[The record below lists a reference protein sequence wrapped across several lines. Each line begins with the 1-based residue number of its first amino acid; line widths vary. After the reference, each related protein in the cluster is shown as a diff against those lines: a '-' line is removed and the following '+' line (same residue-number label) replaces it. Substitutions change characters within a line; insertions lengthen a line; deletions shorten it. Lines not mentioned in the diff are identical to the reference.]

1 MPDGE
6 LRRPPPVWEQRLA
19 RTTSILGVGISSSGD
34 ATAIVPPQP
43 PPGAG
48 GGTEPAP
55 VAPPAG
61 VFKKPST
68 PQLVGGLQGITV
80 LWDGL
85 NSDGDLY
92 PYDTSY
98 IEVHTSTAGTAFTV
112 GTATLK
118 GRLDRPG
125 GLFVGGLSAG
135 TTYYFRLRGA
145 DPLGNVTD
153 PSDAA
158 SGLTGLTTSGDYGT
172 ATIGSGAVSF
182 NARQIGGVA
191 STVGS
196 NAPSSPLEGDI
207 WLDSSPLS
215 ASISGITASGSA
227 LTVSTSTEH
236 RLGQTDSISISGVT
250 NTTTRTLNNAVGN
263 GSQVTYTTT
272 VAHGFSAGQ
281 SVTVSGVNP
290 STYNRSGTISS
301 VTSTTFAIAA
311 NATGAYVSGGQ
322 AVATTNSFNIAG
334 TVESVPSDT
343 SFTITSS
350 LTGTYVSGG
359 TVTGPVKGLR
369 YRRYDGSNWV
379 LQPWGPEALSAKSIT
394 ALQLTTGAIT
404 AGAIAAGAVTTD
416 KLTAGT
422 ITGFQINGGTI
433 SGGFISGGTVS
444 AGFITGGTVNAAVYT
459 GGSISSSTFTGGTI
473 AGNIAATGTVSGA
486 VLSGGTI
493 TGGFITGGTIS
504 SPFLT
509 TGSSSERRVILGD
522 VGETTVLKFNA
533 ASSSDKFLLG
543 MNADNVNLGLS
554 TTGTGSFQIVPTLD
568 AQNACAI
575 ATSTSGRGLRVASNG
590 EVFSFGIDDNTTAS
604 AANVRVGVS
613 AQLLKSTSTVRLKD
627 ELAPLDDGL
636 AGVPV
641 EKLSADPPS
650 VDPYDVLTL
659 TPTEFRSLSPADGD
673 ARALG
678 FIAEDVA
685 VKFPWAAN
693 WDEDGLPSAIE
704 DRPIIAALVAVIKD
718 LRARI
723 EALEA

>member
-182 NARQIGGVA
+182 DARQIGGVRN
-191 STVGS
+191 TVGP
-196 NAPSSPLEGDI
+196 AQPSSPILGDV
-207 WLDSSPLS
+207 WLDTSPGTAVIHKIYDGSSFVTNAWGS
-215 ASISGITASGSA
+215 ASIA
-227 LTVSTSTEH
+227 
-236 RLGQTDSISISGVT
+236 
-250 NTTTRTLNNAVGN
+250 
-263 GSQVTYTTT
+263 
-272 VAHGFSAGQ
+272 AGQ
-281 SVTVSGVNP
+281 V
-290 STYNRSGTISS
+290 
-301 VTSTTFAIAA
+301 
-311 NATGAYVSGGQ
+311 
-322 AVATTNSFNIAG
+322 
-334 TVESVPSDT
+334 
-343 SFTITSS
+343 
-350 LTGTYVSGG
+350 
-359 TVTGPVKGLR
+359 
-369 YRRYDGSNWV
+369 
-379 LQPWGPEALSAKSIT
+379 T
-394 ALQLTTGAIT
+394 ALQIAAGAIT

-422 ITGFQINGGTI
+422 ITGFRINGGTI

-473 AGNIAATGTVSGA
+473 AGNITATGTVSGA
-486 VLSGGTI
+486 VLSGG
-493 TGGFITGGTIS
+493 FVTGGTVEGARIQ
-504 SPFLT
+504 
-509 TGSSSERRVILGD
+509 TGSSGSRIVFNETQGSVTSVTFYNSSNTVVGYLAPNPTKLFLSGNLFSGSNIQADSLTADNAITGASIDVSGLAESNSLNVVTSAVDMLGVYNNNTTGIDEVGITSAGRLRRISSSQEIKYDITPLTQTLSELVDPGRVTDVVTVDPRAVLGVAVTEFSVVDDGEPTERRV
-522 VGETTVLKFNA
+522 
-533 ASSSDKFLLG
+533 
-543 MNADNVNLGLS
+543 
-554 TTGTGSFQIVPTLD
+554 
-568 AQNACAI
+568 
-575 ATSTSGRGLRVASNG
+575 
-590 EVFSFGIDDNTTAS
+590 
-604 AANVRVGVS
+604 
-613 AQLLKSTSTVRLKD
+613 
-627 ELAPLDDGL
+627 
-636 AGVPV
+636 
-641 EKLSADPPS
+641 
-650 VDPYDVLTL
+650 
-659 TPTEFRSLSPADGD
+659 
-673 ARALG
+673 LG
-678 FIAEDVA
+678 FIADDVA
-685 VKFPWAAN
+685 DKLPIAVTRY
-693 WDEDGLPSAIE
+693 EDG
-704 DRPIIAALVAVIKD
+704 RPAGVLNTSMIAAVLAVVQEQAQQIQD